1 MIIAQYEAERKKERE
16 KLMQFVED
24 AAYSSEEE
32 DNDKSASGSGS
43 KQPRKKKVCF
53 SSLDRVSDAY

>member
-16 KLMQFVED
+16 KLMQFVEEASD
-24 AAYSSEEE
+24 SSEEE
-32 DNDKSASGSGS
+32 DYDRSATGSGS

>member
-24 AAYSSEEE
+24 AAYSSEDE
-32 DNDKSASGSGS
+32 DNDKSPTGSGS
-43 KQPRKKKVCF
+43 KQLRKKKVCF
-53 SSLDRVSDAY
+53 SDGY